1 MSINILILPEGL
13 SKVLGWVR
21 LVIFRVGPT
30 GHPIPLGGGAAVSA
44 PGGRVTGTLQHTL
57 RLPTVLLGC
66 FLVIVTDTA
75 QATVLLGAF
84 LLLVLF
90 VYRVQGVA
98 RESTQMT
105 DAAVATTC
113 NHTDQRSEVMQ
124 KTTTETY
131 QTLGL
136 QLAGRVHA
144 LVTS

>member
-1 MSINILILPEGL
+1 M
-13 SKVLGWVR
+13 
-21 LVIFRVGPT
+21 
-30 GHPIPLGGGAAVSA
+30 SA

-57 RLPTVLLGC
+57 RPPTVLLGC

-75 QATVLLGAF
+75 KTTVLLGAF

-105 DAAVATTC
+105 DAAIATTC
-113 NHTDQRSEVMQ
+113 NHKDQRSEVMQ

>member
-1 MSINILILPEGL
+1 M
-13 SKVLGWVR
+13 
-21 LVIFRVGPT
+21 
-30 GHPIPLGGGAAVSA
+30 SA
-44 PGGRVTGTLQHTL
+44 PGGGVTGTLQHTL
-57 RLPTVLLGC
+57 GPPTVLLGR

-84 LLLVLF
+84 LLLVLL
-90 VYRVQGVA
+90 VYRLQGVP
-98 RESTQMT
+98 RESTQVT

-113 NHTDQRSEVMQ
+113 NHTDQRSKVMQ
-124 KTTTETY
+124 KTTEKY